1 MRAIFQSHG
10 EATDMTESGPQGE
23 PSGKPESDFVE
34 GLELF
39 MSVVGYEIVYGRS
52 TDSSEPPQPI
62 SSWVQV
68 NMSVKGATVEHLHHK
83 PIKRAI
89 VVFTDRDLE
98 ETRVGNIFHDSQEN
112 GTAIFAKLPYADFPG
127 FWAALRLERVARLA
141 IMIHRGT
148 NNVLTLRFLS
158 QGELFPLFGV

>member
-1 MRAIFQSHG
+1 MAESG
-10 EATDMTESGPQGE
+10 TTESSMAGSGPQGE

-34 GLELF
+34 GLQLF
-39 MSVVGYEIVYGRS
+39 MSVVGYEIEYGRS

-68 NMSVKGATVEHLHHK
+68 NMSVKGATVEHHAHK

-98 ETRVGNIFHDSQEN
+98 ETRVGNLFRQPDSD
-112 GTAIFAKLPYADFPG
+112 GLAIFARLPYADFPA
-127 FWAALRLERVARLA
+127 FWAALRLERVAKLT

-148 NNVLTLRFLS
+148 NNVLTMSFQS
-158 QGELFPLFGV
+158 QGELFPLFGI